1 MIGIVGNAALV
12 IAFFSTIAA
21 LLLYYFAA
29 RNENRTL
36 ETYAN
41 FLFVL
46 KGSLVFVAS
55 LLLMYLIFTHQ
66 FQYYYI
72 YNYTSLDLQN
82 IYLFAAFYSGQ
93 EGSFLMWIFSAFL
106 VGLAVIKWTPDSY
119 RAPVMTFFSLS
130 QVFLLSMVVGLP
142 FGIVDIGASP
152 FRLLADE
159 MADAPIFQS
168 NPDFV
173 PADGSG
179 LNDLLRSP
187 WIIIHPPVVF
197 LGFGMMT
204 IPFAFALSALWKR
217 RYHQWIYPALPWTLG
232 ANLCLLTSIFLGGY
246 WAYVTLSFGGYWA
259 WDPVENASLVPW
271 ILGTAGIHTML
282 IQRKSAMAQKSS
294 ILFAILAYITIVYQ
308 TFLTRSGVL
317 EDASVHSFVDLG
329 LYNQLLMFIVVSTV
343 LGLGMFF
350 YRYKELPTP
359 SKEASF
365 ISREFIMF
373 SGALAMFMTGFVIL
387 LGTSTPII
395 GQLLVDNPTPPEQ
408 SFYNTWTLPF
418 AIILALLTVAAQHL
432 WWKKHDPESLAS
444 ALITPTLLASVSTI
458 IAIIWADIDNL
469 VYMIYLFAAFF
480 ALFGNGEMM
489 IRLIRRSPKTIGGTF
504 THIGFAVLL
513 IGFLGAAY
521 DRPMVDDE
529 TLSYNQA
536 VAAGQITDDDG
547 YTVDRQI
554 EFVELKKNEPKLID
568 ERYKVT
574 FVDAEVTGENRP
586 HEQLYT
592 IRFEDQTGGDG
603 TFYMTPVSYPMLSNS
618 SPGNIDWTVDPEV
631 RTGWFSD
638 IYMYV
643 AGSSLAEREIERL
656 NEETAQQEGGDQEGM
671 DSITD
676 LGPEDDQQDQGNVHL
691 SPGSEVEYGG
701 YTIKFD
707 SFINVSPEDLK
718 ENAVVGVK
726 ADLSIIDNETGDT
739 RDVAPLFAIVQ
750 DGEEQYGYSPPED
763 IEDMDAHVEFVNVDP
778 GSEEIELNFEGIEGD
793 ASGMPEGEW
802 VLLAAERKPLIS
814 IVWLGTFMLMIG
826 FSISIFR
833 RWSDQ
838 KKREARQKVTGE
850 ESYESDG
857 LVNGKPQSPANG
869 TASKPE
875 QEFEET

>member
-1 MIGIVGNAALV
+1 MIGIVGNVALV

-21 LLLYYFAA
+21 LVLYYFAA
-29 RNENRTL
+29 RKENRTL
-36 ETYAN
+36 EQYAN
-41 FLFVL
+41 ILFIF

-66 FQYYYI
+66 FQYYYV
-72 YNYTSLDLQN
+72 YNYTSMDLQN

-130 QVFLLSMVVGLP
+130 QVFLLSMVVGLSLG
-142 FGIVDIGASP
+142 FTDIGASP

-418 AIILALLTVAAQHL
+418 AIILALLTVVAQHL
-432 WWKKHDPESLAS
+432 WWKKHDPESLSS

-469 VYMIYLFAAFF
+469 LYMIYLFAAFF
-480 ALFGNGEMM
+480 AVFGNSQIM
-489 IRLIRRSPKTIGGTF
+489 IGLIRRSPKSIGGTF

-529 TLSYNQA
+529 TLNYNQA
-536 VAAGQITDDDG
+536 VAAGQITDDEG

-554 EFVELKKNEPKLID
+554 EFVELKKDEPKLID

-586 HEQLYT
+586 HEQRYT
-592 IRFEDQTGGDG
+592 IRFEDQTGRDG

-618 SPGNIDWTVDPEV
+618 SPGNLDWTVDPEV

-656 NEETAQQEGGDQEGM
+656 NEETARQQGGQQEGM

-676 LGPEDDQQDQGNVHL
+676 LGPEGEEEDQDHVHL
-691 SPGSEVEYGG
+691 SPGSEVEYGN
-701 YTIKFD
+701 YTIKFE
-707 SFINVSPEDLK
+707 SFINVSPDDLE
-718 ENAVVGVK
+718 ENAVVGVR
-726 ADLSIIDNETGDT
+726 ADLRIIDNETEEI
-739 RDVAPLFAIVQ
+739 REAAPLFAIVQ
-750 DGEEQYGYSPPED
+750 DGEGQYGYSPPEE
-763 IEDMDAHVEFVNVDP
+763 IEGLDAHVEFVNVDP
-778 GSEEIELNFEGIEGD
+778 GSEEIELSFDGIQGD
-793 ASGMPEGEW
+793 ASAMPEGEW
-802 VLLAAERKPLIS
+802 VLLAAERKPLVS
-814 IVWLGTFMLMIG
+814 VVWLGTFMLMIG

-833 RWSDQ
+833 RWADQ
-838 KKREARQKVTGE
+838 KKREARQQVTGE
-850 ESYESDG
+850 ESYESDEK
-857 LVNGKPQSPANG
+857 VNGQPQSSNG
-869 TASKPE
+869 TASKPD
-875 QEFEET
+875 QKFEET